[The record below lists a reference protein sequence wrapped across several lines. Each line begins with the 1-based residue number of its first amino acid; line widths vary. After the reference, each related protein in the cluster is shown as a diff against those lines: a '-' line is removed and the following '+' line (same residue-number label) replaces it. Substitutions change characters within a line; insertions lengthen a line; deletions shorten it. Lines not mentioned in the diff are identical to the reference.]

1 MCVWTPLWSRNEFG
15 HNQGSHCYD
24 KKVNLND
31 IYLEKIILALNLLV
45 ANNHEIRTAEIDKK
59 GKKLLTNMLEK
70 ARMPEFPKNSLKEF
84 EVEGKKKF
92 YTSYLHFFESVE
104 IVNDSEQKIGFKCK

>member
-1 MCVWTPLWSRNEFG
+1 
-15 HNQGSHCYD
+15 
-24 KKVNLND
+24 
-31 IYLEKIILALNLLV
+31 
-45 ANNHEIRTAEIDKK
+45 
-59 GKKLLTNMLEK
+59 MLEK

-104 IVNDSEQKIGFKCK
+104 IVNDSEQKIGFKCMFCPVKKSCCIGATSNLLPHLRSHRSQSEDLYAWLKIFADNKQAKNKIS